1 MGTPT
6 LCGIHISQN
15 SENNYEYLM
24 NFFKLLVKK
33 DTLQGGKNKLCVKIF
48 KLKYLC
54 VSLLKIKIGYSP
66 LEKFV
71 LHLINLPGSLV
82 PKEAYIE

>member
-1 MGTPT
+1 
-6 LCGIHISQN
+6 
-15 SENNYEYLM
+15 M

-33 DTLQGGKNKLCVKIF
+33 GTLQGGKNKLCVKIF
-48 KLKYLC
+48 RLKYLC
-54 VSLLKIKIGYSP
+54 ISLLKIKIGYSP

-82 PKEAYIE
+82 PKEAYIEQSVESINNLKFTNSEMQLGKI